1 MRTLYRPYAPAL
13 LKAGEK
19 QYEKIPNSNENTR
32 VTLKE
37 VFEINFIR
45 LITIPHKNLSLE
57 KRKMFKANTY
67 YYKERK

>member
-13 LKAGEK
+13 LKAGQK
-19 QYEKIPNSNENTR
+19 HYERIPNGNDNTR

-45 LITIPHKNLSLE
+45 LITTPHKNLSLD
-57 KRKMFKANTY
+57 KRKIFKASTY
-67 YYKERK
+67 FYKEKK